1 MFPTYEQV
9 VSHIDAD
16 IQAIVAARKQSQAL
30 FRRWQTAAILAAV
43 LAILSLAITSV
54 IESLQS
60 FTMMTLVITG
70 AIAAIL
76 IIATIIIGF
85 TQHAK
90 LTKHFKENI
99 VAKIAQ
105 TMVSQC
111 QLPNQSDEHHFHCS
125 YEPSNHI
132 SPSMVD
138 HSKLFPYHI
147 DKYRGADL
155 FTGQIGLTAFEFSEL
170 HLIQVQ
176 TSVDSKGRTTRRD
189 VTMFK
194 GILYVVDFNKK
205 FNGITTLHAETMVSN
220 SFIGKWLQ
228 PLRRMSRGSYEGQKK
243 LSIDVEN
250 EDFNRA
256 FDITTTDEI
265 EARYILSSSMIER
278 ILEFRKRH
286 PQKTEISFVDSLMCI
301 SLQDSKNYF
310 EIKLFAKNIDKEL
323 RLIYEDFRFFFGMV
337 EVFDLNTRIWSK
349 E

>member
-16 IQAIVAARKQSQAL
+16 IQAIVTARKQSQTV
-30 FRRWQTAAILAAV
+30 FRRWQNVVILATM
-43 LAILSLAITSV
+43 LALLSLILSSV
-54 IESLQS
+54 SVSMQSYSLL
-60 FTMMTLVITG
+60 FLIITG

-76 IIATIIIGF
+76 IIITIIVGF
-85 TQHAK
+85 TQHSK
-90 LTKHFKENI
+90 LTKKFKEKI

-105 TMVSQC
+105 TMINQC
-111 QLPNQSDEHHFHCS
+111 QLPSQSEDHHFHCS
-125 YEPSNHI
+125 YEPNNHI
-132 SPSMVD
+132 SPIMVD
-138 HSKLFPYHI
+138 HSKLFAYRI

-155 FTGQIGLTAFEFSEL
+155 FTGQIGLTAFEFSEIQ
-170 HLIQVQ
+170 LIQVQ
-176 TSVDSKGRTTRRD
+176 TSVDSKGRTERRD

-205 FNGITTLHAETMVSN
+205 FNGITTLHAETVVSN

-228 PLRRMSRGSYEGQKK
+228 PLRRLSRGSYEGQKK

-250 EDFNRA
+250 EAFNRA

-286 PQKTEISFVDSLMCI
+286 PQRTEISFVDSLMCI

-310 EIKLFAKNIDKEL
+310 EIKLFGKDIDKEL
-323 RLIYEDFRFFFGMV
+323 RSIYEDFRFFFGMV
-337 EVFDLNTRIWSK
+337 EVFDLNTRIWTK
-349 E
+349 

>member
-9 VSHIDAD
+9 VSHMDAD
-16 IQAIVAARKQSQAL
+16 IQAVAAARKHSQAV
-30 FRRWQTAAILAAV
+30 FRRWQTVAILATA
-43 LAILSLAITSV
+43 LAILSLVITSV
-54 IESLQS
+54 SESLQS
-60 FTMMTLVITG
+60 YTFTVLVITG

-76 IIATIIIGF
+76 IIVTISIGF

-90 LTKHFKENI
+90 LTKQFKENI

-105 TMVSQC
+105 TMISQC
-111 QLPNQSDEHHFHCS
+111 QLPNQSENQFHCS
-125 YEPSNHI
+125 YEPNNHI
-132 SPSMVD
+132 SPIMVD
-138 HSKLFPYHI
+138 HSKLFPYQV

-205 FNGITTLHAETMVSN
+205 FNGITTLHAETLVSN

-250 EDFNRA
+250 EAFNLA

-310 EIKLFAKNIDKEL
+310 EIKLFAKDIDKEL